1 MPAAGLLDR
10 NDADAYFKLF
20 PQLLDQSITRRELIR
35 PLTLE
40 RMLEL
45 LAAAREKD
53 FMIVCHGH
61 SEALLIKL
69 TKESKTNF
77 GVDELKILDTVQTT
91 QSELAEAGTDFSRWR
106 RILRRVEIEMP
117 AGWRDLDGSRA
128 GQLRR
133 GVEQWLDNAADTL
146 TLTRERLNQLVALAG
161 RVQARGI
168 DNIDFR
174 GCDLGQKA
182 SVLGRFR
189 RFFGAAR
196 MRAPQVTSFF
206 GSLPFG
212 THLNAKAVSE
222 RAHHGTL
229 YGEAP
234 KRVAVSIKYDGY
246 SAVLKGAAESEAAAV
261 EWVTGHIGAFSKYS
275 QKVPVHWLQTDP
287 PAWPRSDHYKSNLTT
302 AKA

>member
-1 MPAAGLLDR
+1 VPAAGLLDR

-20 PQLLDQSITRRELIR
+20 PQLLDQSIDRRELIR
-35 PLTLE
+35 PLTLQ
-40 RMLEL
+40 RLLEL

-77 GVDELKILDTVQTT
+77 GLDELKILDAAQST
-91 QSELAEAGTDFSRWR
+91 QQELPDAGTDFSRWR
-106 RILRRVEIEMP
+106 RILRRLEIEMP
-117 AGWRDLDGSRA
+117 AGWRDLDDGRA

-133 GVEQWLDNAADTL
+133 AVEQWLDNAADTL
-146 TLTRERLNQLVALAG
+146 TLPRARLNELVALAG

-174 GCDLGQKA
+174 GCDLGQKP
-182 SVLGRFR
+182 SVLARFR

-222 RAHHGTL
+222 RARDGTS

-234 KRVAVSIKYDGY
+234 KRVAVSIKYAGY
-246 SAVLKGAAESEAAAV
+246 SAVLTGAAESEVAAV
-261 EWVTGHIGAFSKYS
+261 EWVAGHIGPFSKYS